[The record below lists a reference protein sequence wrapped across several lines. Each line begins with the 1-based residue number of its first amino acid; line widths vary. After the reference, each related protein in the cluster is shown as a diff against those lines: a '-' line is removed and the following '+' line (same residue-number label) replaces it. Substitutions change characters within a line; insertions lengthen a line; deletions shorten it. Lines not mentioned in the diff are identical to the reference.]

1 MSKFLKIKSPA
12 EAQATELKSDFS
24 LENQG
29 LNNLKRVYW
38 NLPTEALYEEFV
50 FRGEGTI
57 VNTGPMAVNTG
68 KWSARAA
75 NDKFV
80 VREPDSQDAIWWG
93 EYNRPIT
100 PEKFYGLLTRM
111 QAYLQGEEVF
121 VQDCYA
127 GNDEEHRL
135 AVRIITED
143 AWQSHFARNM
153 FLLPRSREEYREFIP
168 DFTVL
173 ALPSFKADPIIDG
186 TRSETAII
194 LNFAERI
201 ALIAGSA
208 YAGEIKK
215 SVFTTLNYLL
225 PNAGVFSMHCSANE
239 GMEGDAALF
248 FGLSGTGK
256 TTLSA
261 DPKRR
266 LVGDDEHGWT
276 DVGVF
281 NIEGGCYAKVIRL
294 SPEHEPQIY
303 ATTNRFGTILENV
316 VFDRVT
322 RKLDLDDPSFTE
334 NTRCSYPLEFLPGVK
349 EGGRVDAHPKNIFLL
364 TCDASGVLP
373 PIARLSPA
381 QALYHFISGYTSKIA
396 GTEIGLG
403 TEPKITFSTC
413 FGAPFMVHHPFVYA
427 NMLKEKMEAHG
438 STCWLINTGWTGGPF
453 GIGKRIS
460 IHHTRALLDAALS
473 GELNQV
479 KFRTD
484 KIFGFEVPEHC
495 PGVPEE
501 ILDPVNTWGDKAEYW
516 DRYDGLAARFIENFK
531 LFLDGCPEGVEKAGP
546 KRLKKK

>member
-1 MSKFLKIKSPA
+1 MSKYLKIKSPA

-29 LNNLKRVYW
+29 LKYLKRVYW
-38 NLPTEALYEEFV
+38 NLPMEALYEEFV
-50 FRGEGTI
+50 FRGEGSI
-57 VNTGPMAVNTG
+57 ANTGPMVVNTG

-80 VREPDSQDAIWWG
+80 VQDQGTEDVWWG

-100 PEKFYGLLTRM
+100 SEKFAGLYTRM

-127 GNDEEHRL
+127 GNDDEHTL

-153 FLLPRSREEYREFIP
+153 FILPKSREEYRQFIP
-168 DFTVL
+168 EFTVL
-173 ALPSFKADPIIDG
+173 ALPNFKADPIIDG

-194 LNFAERI
+194 LNFREHL
-201 ALIAGSA
+201 ALIVGSS
-208 YAGEIKK
+208 YAGEVKK
-215 SVFTTLNYLL
+215 SVFTALNYLL
-225 PNAGVFSMHCSANE
+225 PKAGVLSMHCSANAGE
-239 GMEGDAALF
+239 EGDAALF

-261 DPKRR
+261 DPKRQ

-276 DVGVF
+276 DDGVF

-294 SPEHEPQIY
+294 SAEHEPQIY
-303 ATTNRFGTILENV
+303 ATTNRFGSILENV
-316 VFDRVT
+316 VFDPVS
-322 RKLDLDDPSFTE
+322 RKLDLDDPTLTE

-349 EGGRVDAHPKNIFLL
+349 EGGRVDEHPKNIFLL

-373 PIARLSPA
+373 PISRLSPN

-403 TEPKITFSTC
+403 VEPKITFSTC

-427 NMLKEKMEAHG
+427 NMLKGKMEAHG

-453 GIGKRIS
+453 GIGERIS
-460 IHHTRALLDAALS
+460 IHHTRALLNAALD
-473 GELNQV
+473 GGLDKV
-479 KFRTD
+479 KFRKD
-484 KIFGFEVPEHC
+484 KLFGFEVPTSC
-495 PGVPEE
+495 PDVPEK
-501 ILDPVNTWGDKAEYW
+501 ILDPANTWGDNAEYW
-516 DRYDGLAARFIENFK
+516 NRYDGLAARFIENFK
-531 LFLDGCPEGVEKAGP
+531 LFADGCPDGVEKAGP
-546 KRLKKK
+546 KRLKK

>member
-1 MSKFLKIKSPA
+1 MK
-12 EAQATELKSDFS
+12 
-24 LENQG
+24 
-29 LNNLKRVYW
+29 
-38 NLPTEALYEEFV
+38 
-50 FRGEGTI
+50 
-57 VNTGPMAVNTG
+57 
-68 KWSARAA
+68 
-75 NDKFV
+75 
-80 VREPDSQDAIWWG
+80 
-93 EYNRPIT
+93 
-100 PEKFYGLLTRM
+100 
-111 QAYLQGEEVF
+111 AYLQGEEVF

-127 GNDEEHRL
+127 GHDEEHRL
-135 AVRIITED
+135 AVRVITED

-153 FLLPRSREEYREFIP
+153 FILPKSREEYREFIP

-201 ALIAGSA
+201 ALIAGSR

-225 PNAGVFSMHCSANE
+225 PKAGVFSMHCSANV
-239 GMEGDAALF
+239 GKKKDVSLF

-261 DPKRR
+261 DPKRQ
-266 LVGDDEHGWT
+266 LIGDDEHGWT

-294 SPEHEPQIY
+294 SPEHEPQIFS
-303 ATTNRFGTILENV
+303 TTNRFGTILENV
-316 VFDRVT
+316 VFDPVS
-322 RKLDLDDPSFTE
+322 RKLDLDDPTYTE

-349 EGGRVDAHPKNIFLL
+349 KSGRANSHPNNIFLL

-373 PIARLSPA
+373 PISRLSPD

-413 FGAPFMVHHPFVYA
+413 FGAPFMVHHPFIYA
-427 NMLKEKMEAHG
+427 NMLKEKMEAYG

-460 IHHTRALLDAALS
+460 IHHTRALLDAALT
-473 GELNQV
+473 GELNKG
-479 KFRTD
+479 KFRKD
-484 KIFGFEVPEHC
+484 KIFGFEVPKSC
-495 PGVPEE
+495 SGVPEE
-501 ILDPVNTWGDKAEYW
+501 ILDPVNTWGDKNEYW
-516 DRYDGLAARFIENFK
+516 ERYDGLAARFIENFK
-531 LFLDGCPEGVEKAGP
+531 LFEDGCPEGVEKAGP
-546 KRLKKK
+546 ERLKKK